1 MTRLHILIT
10 VMCRCNNVISIKLR
24 RNLKELPNNI
34 EKKQLTSI
42 YLTMPSIRVVEN
54 RFFVLTSVDSGMLA
68 TSLIHAKTLLSH
80 SSLSIFSVLSTRYTI
95 TTASKGQDIETIYRV
110 YIIERM
116 YQNSYFKGEG
126 NGNIMYRVMSQNA
139 NILLGDVIFQKAIS
153 FFVRQY
159 ASFLNVYMI

>member
-1 MTRLHILIT
+1 M
-10 VMCRCNNVISIKLR
+10 
-24 RNLKELPNNI
+24 KELPNNI

-126 NGNIMYRVMSQNA
+126 NGNIMYLNRCRVMSQNA